1 MSEAMYTA
9 TSGAIAYQMR
19 LEILANNLAN
29 INTIGFKED
38 RTIFRSYLPDPA
50 DPTGQDI
57 QETHVHTASEV
68 VPPYLLSNTLVVFE
82 GTEIDFSSG
91 HLKHTGN
98 PLNLA
103 LEGNGFFSIETP
115 EGVQYTRNGNFALN
129 GEGLL
134 VTQEGLPVLGEGGEI
149 KVDGEDFL
157 VDKEG
162 NVSVDGKQVDTLRIV
177 DFAEPRSLEK
187 VGNSLFASV
196 NRTPSEI
203 TAEGFTVNQGFLE
216 LSNVEPIRV
225 MTEMLEVLRG
235 YESYQKVIQS
245 VDEVTSKAI
254 DEVGQVV

>member
-9 TSGAIAYQMR
+9 TSGALAYQMR

-38 RTIFRSYLPDPA
+38 RTIFRSYLPDA
-50 DPTGQDI
+50 VDPTGQDI
-57 QETHVHTASEV
+57 QETLVNNEIVS
-68 VPPYLLSNTLVVFE
+68 PYLLSNTLVVFE
-82 GTEIDFSSG
+82 GTEINFSSG

-103 LEGNGFFSIETP
+103 LEGNGFFTIETP
-115 EGVQYTRNGNFALN
+115 EGVQYTRNGNFGLN

-134 VTQEGLPVLGEGGEI
+134 VTQEGLTVLGEGGEI
-149 KVDGEDFL
+149 KIDGEDFQ

-162 NVSVDGKQVDTLRIV
+162 NISVDGKQVDTLRIV
-177 DFAEPRSLEK
+177 DFAEPQSLQK

-196 NRTPSEI
+196 NPTPSEI
-203 TAEGFTVNQGFLE
+203 TGEGFTVNQGFLE